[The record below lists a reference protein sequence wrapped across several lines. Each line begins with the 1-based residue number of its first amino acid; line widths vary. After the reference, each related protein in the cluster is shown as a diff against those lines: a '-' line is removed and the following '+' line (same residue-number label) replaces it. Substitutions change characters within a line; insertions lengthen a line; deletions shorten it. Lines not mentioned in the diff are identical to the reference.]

1 MARQTSQVIRASEL
15 GEYEYCA
22 RAWWLGRVLGYRPA
36 NLERL
41 AAGETA
47 HLRHGQIVVSS
58 RRLQR
63 WAYVLLALAVL
74 AGVFYL
80 ALALRG

>member
-1 MARQTSQVIRASEL
+1 MARKTSQIIRASEI
-15 GEYEYCA
+15 GEYAYCA

-41 AAGETA
+41 AAGEAA
-47 HLRHGQIVVSS
+47 HVRHGQTVMSS

-63 WAYVLLALAVL
+63 WAYVS
-74 AGVFYL
+74 L
-80 ALALRG
+80 ALALLAGALLLVLALRG

>member
-1 MARQTSQVIRASEL
+1 MGKKTGTVIRASEL
-15 GEYEYCA
+15 GEYAYCA

-41 AAGETA
+41 AAGEVA
-47 HLRHGQIVVSS
+47 HVRHGRKVISS

-63 WAYVLLALAVL
+63 WAYVS
-74 AGVFYL
+74 L
-80 ALALRG
+80 ALALLAGALFLVLALQS

>member
-1 MARQTSQVIRASEL
+1 MTRKTSQVIRASEL
-15 GEYEYCA
+15 GEYAYCA

-41 AAGETA
+41 AAGEAA
-47 HLRHGQIVVSS
+47 HLRHGQTVVSS

-63 WAYVLLALAVL
+63 WAYALLALAVL
-74 AGVFYL
+74 AG
-80 ALALRG
+80 ALFLVLVLRS

>member
-1 MARQTSQVIRASEL
+1 MARKTHQVIRASEL
-15 GEYEYCA
+15 GQYAYCA
-22 RAWWLGRVLGYRPA
+22 RGWWLGRVLGYRPA

-41 AAGETA
+41 AAGEAA
-47 HLRHGQIVVSS
+47 HVRHGRKVISS

-63 WAYVLLALAVL
+63 WAYVLLALALL
-74 AGVFYL
+74 AGTLFL